1 MNTQEVFDKIARHLA
16 EQGRCARNGGGCM
29 YRVTHGGVVLRC
41 AVGALIGDEQYDEW
55 EQKLVPKGE
64 ILEGKTVDGLI
75 DVLADI
81 GVSLFDACGIGQRGQ
96 RDQPGWQPMHDLLVD
111 LQKVHDT
118 TSTVASNEKHDR
130 SLAED
135 YPFVFEWY
143 QPDNVLHSPRVR
155 VRPMAERLRL
165 TAERHGLDAGV
176 LAGLS
181 FPDNWE

>member
-1 MNTQEVFDKIARHLA
+1 MNTQEVFDKVARHLA
-16 EQGRCARNGGGCM
+16 EQGRRAQNGGGCM
-29 YRVTHGGVVLRC
+29 YRTVDNGVVLRC
-41 AVGALIGDEQYDEW
+41 AVGALIGDEQYDKW
-55 EQKLVPKGE
+55 AFDLVQKGE

-81 GVSLFDACGIGQRGQ
+81 GVSLFDACGIGQ

-143 QPDNVLHSPRVR
+143 RRDNVLKSAYVR
-155 VRPMAERLRL
+155 SRPMAERLRL